1 MIKTTE
7 YYSRAKK
14 IASQTQVK
22 KMKQQLKQTA
32 DTSSKM
38 CARAKSV

>member
-32 DTSSKM
+32 DSKM